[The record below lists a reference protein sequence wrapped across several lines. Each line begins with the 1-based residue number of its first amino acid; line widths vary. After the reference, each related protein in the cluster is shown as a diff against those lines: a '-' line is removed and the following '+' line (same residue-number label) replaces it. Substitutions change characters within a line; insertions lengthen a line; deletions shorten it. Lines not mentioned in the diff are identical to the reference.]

1 MTKGLIFI
9 FDHIDF
15 AILALLKENSRI
27 QWKDIGQKI
36 HMTGQAVG
44 NRIRRLEDLGVIEQ
58 YTIVTNKAKL
68 GLSITAFITFFVESA
83 NHPLFQKFVMAEDAI
98 TEVHRISGEG
108 CYVLTGH
115 FASNEELEAFLAQL
129 LKHGNYRVNLSIGK
143 IKS

>member
-1 MTKGLIFI
+1 MKGLIFI

-15 AILALLKENSRI
+15 EILALLKENSRI
-27 QWKDIGQKI
+27 QWKDIGQQI

-44 NRIRRLEDLGVIEQ
+44 NRIRRLEDMGIIEQ

-68 GLSITAFITFFVESA
+68 GLPITAFITLFVESA
-83 NHPLFQKFVMAEDAI
+83 NHTSFHKFVMAEDAV

-115 FASNEELEAFLAQL
+115 FAANEDLEVFLAHL

>member
-15 AILALLKENSRI
+15 AILALLRENSRI

-68 GLSITAFITFFVESA
+68 GLSITAFITFLWNQPIILYFRS
-83 NHPLFQKFVMAEDAI
+83 
-98 TEVHRISGEG
+98 S
-108 CYVLTGH
+108 
-115 FASNEELEAFLAQL
+115 
-129 LKHGNYRVNLSIGK
+129 
-143 IKS
+143 